1 MKYFLSTALML
12 IVATMALEAHA
23 QEWRFN
29 VTLDG
34 KPFGNHIFKLST
46 DGQQKILVSDA
57 NFKYKILGITA
68 YRYVHKAEELWQ
80 GDCLQTVNANTNDNG
95 EEKKVA
101 GQQTDNGF
109 VLTQLKKSSPLAG
122 CVMSFA
128 YWNPNILAQ
137 TQLLNP
143 QTGDYLESHVKYIGE
158 ENLVVRGENVQVK
171 HHVIETIKF
180 KIDLW
185 YDKKDEWVAL
195 QSTTP
200 DGHKVAYFL
209 Q

>member
-1 MKYFLSTALML
+1 MRCFFRKTFIL
-12 IVATMALEAHA
+12 VAAMMSLPACA

-34 KPFGNHIFKLST
+34 KPFGYHIFKLNS
-46 DGQQKILVSDA
+46 DGQQKTLISDA
-57 NFKYKILGITA
+57 SFKYKILGITA
-68 YRYVHKAEELWQ
+68 YRYVHKAEEHWQ
-80 GDCLQTVNANTNDNG
+80 ENCLQTLNANTNDNG
-95 EEKKVA
+95 EEKKIV

-109 VLTQLKKSSPLAG
+109 VLTQLKKSPPLAN

-128 YWNPNILAQ
+128 YWNPNILSQ
-137 TQLLNP
+137 TRLLNP
-143 QTGDYLESHVKYIGE
+143 QTGDYLDSKIKYMGE
-158 ENLVVRGENVQVK
+158 ENISVRGESTQVM
-171 HHVIETIKF
+171 HHVIETVKF

-185 YDKKDEWVAL
+185 YDRNNEWVAL

-209 Q
+209 E

>member
-1 MKYFLSTALML
+1 MRRFFSTSLVL
-12 IVATMALEAHA
+12 ILATMALKAHA

-34 KPFGNHIFKLST
+34 KPFGYHTFKLST
-46 DGQQKILVSDA
+46 DGQQKTLISDA

-68 YRYVHKAEELWQ
+68 YRYLHKAEEHWKD
-80 GDCLQTVNANTNDNG
+80 DCLQTLNANTNDNG
-95 EEKKVA
+95 EEKQIT
-101 GQQTDNGF
+101 GQQMDNGF
-109 VLTQLKKSSPLAG
+109 VLTQLKKSPPLAS

-128 YWNPNILAQ
+128 YWNPNILSQ
-137 TQLLNP
+137 TRLLNP
-143 QTGDYLESHVKYIGE
+143 QTGDYLDSKIKYTGE
-158 ENLVVRGENVQVK
+158 ENISVRGESVPVK

-185 YDKKDEWVAL
+185 YDKNNQWVAL

-209 Q
+209 E

>member
-1 MKYFLSTALML
+1 MRGFFSKTFMLMMTIMSL
-12 IVATMALEAHA
+12 PTHA

-34 KPFGNHIFKLST
+34 KPFGYHTFKLNIN
-46 DGQQKILVSDA
+46 GQQKTLISDA

-68 YRYVHKAEELWQ
+68 YRYVHKAEEHWQ
-80 GDCLQTVNANTNDNG
+80 ENCLQTLNANTNDNG
-95 EEKKVA
+95 EEKKIV
-101 GQQTDNGF
+101 GQQMDNGF
-109 VLTQLKKSSPLAG
+109 VLTQLKKSPPLAN

-128 YWNPNILAQ
+128 YWNPNILSQ
-137 TQLLNP
+137 TRLLNP
-143 QTGDYLESHVKYIGE
+143 QTGDYLDSKINYLGE
-158 ENLVVRGENVQVK
+158 ENLLVRGENVQVK
-171 HHVIETIKF
+171 HHIIETIKF

-185 YDKKDEWVAL
+185 YDKNNEWVAL

-209 Q
+209 E